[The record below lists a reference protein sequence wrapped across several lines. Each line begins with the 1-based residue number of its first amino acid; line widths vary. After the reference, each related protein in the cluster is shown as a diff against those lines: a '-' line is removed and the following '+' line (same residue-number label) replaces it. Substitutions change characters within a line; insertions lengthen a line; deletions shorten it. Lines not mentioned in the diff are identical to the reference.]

1 VTVKDEHVEEELLQR
16 YFDGELEAAQRA
28 EVAGHVERC
37 ERCAERVRGLSELH
51 RVMGI
56 AAEESA
62 RGVDFD
68 ALFGRIERGVAEQ
81 PRAGVVERLSFAMEE
96 RGQRPRQILMPAAV
110 GLAAAAALLLV
121 LRPQPA
127 VEVERA
133 PLSGTPAAAA
143 TNRVGGGSSELDE
156 VDFGAKT
163 GTVWDVPV
171 ADGVSDLVVWIDDD
185 DEQGTE

>member
-1 VTVKDEHVEEELLQR
+1 MKDEHVEEELLQR
-16 YFDGELEAAQRA
+16 YFDGELDAAQKA

-96 RGQRPRQILMPAAV
+96 RGQRPRQILMPVAV

-121 LRPQPA
+121 LRPQPPTGQS
-127 VEVERA
+127 EGA
-133 PLSGTPAAAA
+133 PVSSPAAAA
-143 TNRVGGGSSELDE
+143 TSSASGTGSSELDE

-163 GTVWDVPV
+163 GTVYVPG
-171 ADGVSDLVVWIDDD
+171 ADGVEALVVWIDDD
-185 DEQGTE
+185 DDKGTE